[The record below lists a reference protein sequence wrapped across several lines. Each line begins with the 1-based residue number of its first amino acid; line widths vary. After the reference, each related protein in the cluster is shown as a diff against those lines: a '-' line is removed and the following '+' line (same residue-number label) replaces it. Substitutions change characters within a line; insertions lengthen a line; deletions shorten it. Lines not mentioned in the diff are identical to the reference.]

1 MILSVNGM
9 AVTVDGEDPA
19 ELAAAREL
27 LRQRAVAIGLL
38 APESEDAETI
48 EAAIEELFERE
59 APTPQPGEAECRR
72 YYEQN
77 PAKFENGDLIHARHI
92 LFQVTPQV
100 NVAQVRARAEQ
111 VLNEL
116 LADPGRFAALAA
128 ELSNCPSGEHGG
140 NLGQIARGDMVPEF
154 ETAVFR
160 FGPTGVL
167 RDLIKTRYGFHV
179 VSVDRR
185 IPGNRL
191 PFEVARDQ
199 IAARLSA
206 SVEERALR
214 QYISLLAGQ
223 AEIEGVELEAAGS
236 PLVQ

>member
-9 AVTVDGEDPA
+9 AVTVDGDDPA

-27 LRQRAVAIGLL
+27 LRQRAVAVGLL
-38 APESEDAETI
+38 APESEDAEAI
-48 EAAIEELFERE
+48 EAAIEELLEKE

-77 PAKFENGDLIHARHI
+77 PAEFQSGDLIHARHI

-111 VLNEL
+111 TLNEL
-116 LADPGRFAALAA
+116 LADPERFAALAT
-128 ELSNCPSGEHGG
+128 EFSNCPSSEHGG
-140 NLGQIARGDMVPEF
+140 NLGQIGRGDMVPEF
-154 ETAVFR
+154 ENAVFR

-185 IPGNRL
+185 IPGNKL
-191 PFEVARDQ
+191 SFEVARDQ

-214 QYISLLAGQ
+214 QYISVLAGH
-223 AEIEGVELEAAGS
+223 AEIEGVELETASS